1 MIATM
6 SDNPRPKRRLQPAFF
21 SLGLLAVGLFVCI
34 IVIVI
39 AQIIRL
45 CCAMPPTP
53 DFVPAA
59 QLLPTDTRQIA
70 YMSNRDGNWEIY
82 EMTLGTRA
90 ERNLTNHAGDD
101 AFPSYSLDGGA
112 TTFVSSRDRAETGEL
127 TAYMMNADGSDQR
140 RVVNDLATILNIVG
154 TGRFNWDYRYGVDG
168 NGLFISLRDL
178 NLEVYGFRHE
188 GDTTVEANL
197 SQNGA
202 IDWFASLSP
211 DGSQIAFTS
220 DRDGNQEI
228 YAVGAD
234 GENLRRITDE
244 ITDDLYPVWLADGRH
259 ILFYS
264 ERDGN
269 LDGGQ
274 LALYLLDMQ
283 DSDSQPVRATDAPE
297 NSAAGSVYSGNGGG
311 RVFMAHDGSDWE
323 IYYAASG
330 DETAINLTDNDA
342 DDIFAVW
349 R

>member
-1 MIATM
+1 M
-6 SDNPRPKRRLQPAFF
+6 SNNPRPKRRIQPAFF
-21 SLGLLAVGLFVCI
+21 ILGLLAVGLFVCI

-39 AQIIRL
+39 AQLTIV

-53 DFVPAA
+53 GFVPAA

-70 YMSNRDGNWEIY
+70 FMSNRDGNWEIY

-90 ERNLTNHAGDD
+90 ERNLTSHAGDD
-101 AFPSYSLDGGA
+101 AFPSYSADGGA
-112 TTFVSSRDRAETGEL
+112 VTFVSSRDRAETDEL

-168 NGLFISLRDL
+168 NGLLISLREL
-178 NLEVYGFRHE
+178 NLEVYGFRRE
-188 GDTTVEANL
+188 GDTITEANL

-244 ITDDLYPVWLADGRH
+244 ISDDLYPVWLADGRH

-264 ERDGN
+264 EREGN

-274 LALYLLDMQ
+274 LVLYMLDMQ
-283 DSDSQPVRATDAPE
+283 AVDAGPVRLSEALE
-297 NSAAGSVYSGNGGG
+297 NSAAGSVYSRIGGG

-323 IYYAASG
+323 IYYAVGS
-330 DETAINLTDNDA
+330 DTEAINLTDNDA